1 MRSRHITGIS
11 PVDEMLVDP
20 PRLVT
25 GAGIELCNPIRRF
38 LRPIMFDV
46 DRRNILSEPS
56 QKFGVNF
63 RADILPGW
71 ILARHGEFL
80 FEFQAAVWIEFEKQT
95 SGIFQG
101 ELICTGERIILAAK
115 RVDAADEIKRG
126 LGVGHAPDTTFR
138 EPLSRANRECKQ
150 KR

>member
-1 MRSRHITGIS
+1 
-11 PVDEMLVDP
+11 MLGDP

-25 GAGIELCNPIRRF
+25 GAGIEICNPIRRF

-46 DRRNILSEPS
+46 DRRNILLEPS
-56 QKFGVNF
+56 QKFGVNL

-71 ILARHGEFL
+71 ILARRGEFL

-101 ELICTGERIILAAK
+101 QLICTGERIIFAAK
-115 RVDAADEIKRG
+115 RVNGADEIEWS

-138 EPLSRANRECKQ
+138 KLLSRANRECKQ

>member
-1 MRSRHITGIS
+1 
-11 PVDEMLVDP
+11 MLGDP
-20 PRLVT
+20 PRLVP

-56 QKFGVNF
+56 QKFGVNL
-63 RADILPGW
+63 RADILSGR
-71 ILARHGEFL
+71 ILAGRSEFL

-101 ELICTGERIILAAK
+101 QLIWTGERIIFAAK
-115 RVDAADEIKRG
+115 RVDGADEIKRG

-138 EPLSRANRECKQ
+138 KPLSRAKDRKSTRLNSSHTVIT
-150 KR
+150 

>member
-1 MRSRHITGIS
+1 
-11 PVDEMLVDP
+11 MLGDP

-25 GAGIELCNPIRRF
+25 GAGIEICNPIRRF

-56 QKFGVNF
+56 QKFGVNL

-71 ILARHGEFL
+71 ILAGRGKFL

-101 ELICTGERIILAAK
+101 QLIWTGERIILFAERMDRAHQVEW
-115 RVDAADEIKRG
+115 R
-126 LGVGHAPDTTFR
+126 LGVGHVPVETFR
-138 EPLSRANRECKQ
+138 KHLSSANRESKK